1 MAFREY
7 RIGCWMFGF
16 ALSLSMFVTI
26 ILPGLDI
33 SSMSSTK
40 IALEKQLTYGW
51 ETGFNY
57 YDPFLQGKD
66 KPVKVVLTKDP
77 MTGKAIDK
85 TDAFVFPAGTHFPSG
100 LTHDGILG
108 DDVQKA
114 SEELGKIGQ
123 ADEAQ
128 GGVFLV
134 RSTADDV
141 PYIEFATATKGWTAD
156 ATLKAADEK
165 LLAGSGKTMFVRE
178 GCWWCHTLLP
188 EQTQDVMCEP
198 PCHVCLVQTGQ
209 MEPFRSVTDKE
220 HNDGH
225 EHTAGEEPVGGIDTL
240 CTTINDRHPHVQGPR
255 HYHHKGNVQVD
266 WPDMVGILTAG
277 SNTGPEQCQSQAQ
290 AHIIQQAIPDAEFL
304 GPQLGITQSR
314 GDVHHGSSKSHG
326 NPAENHGMHMDL
338 THMTELQ
345 RIQAMEQVRKSEL
358 GSIKRPKT
366 CSDNEPGNGRYAKEN
381 RRSTL
386 RDIIFF

>member
-1 MAFREY
+1 VAFREY

-188 EQTQDVMCEP
+188 EQTQDWQSFGRPPLVGDFNGESPTTFGSDRKAPDLLHVGSRNSSREWMVMHFFNP
-198 PCHVCLVQTGQ
+198 RLVQ
-209 MEPFRSVTDKE
+209 
-220 HNDGH
+220 
-225 EHTAGEEPVGGIDTL
+225 
-240 CTTINDRHPHVQGPR
+240 PHSIMPR
-255 HYHHKGNVQVD
+255 YD
-266 WPDMVGILTAG
+266 YLW
-277 SNTGPEQCQSQAQ
+277 
-290 AHIIQQAIPDAEFL
+290 
-304 GPQLGITQSR
+304 
-314 GDVHHGSSKSHG
+314 GDVDADG
-326 NPAENHGMHMDL
+326 NAVDLPGWDEKYLAYARGESIYPPAVPMPAADSE
-338 THMTELQ
+338 
-345 RIQAMEQVRKSEL
+345 ARKL
-358 GSIKRPKT
+358 IDFVINLK
-366 CSDNEPGNGRYAKEN
+366 
-381 RRSTL
+381 
-386 RDIIFF
+386 